1 MISTTCI
8 WEWNISIPFP
18 IVEATEIST
27 TCIWEWNI
35 STKWNRTCDEEIST
49 TCIWEWNISTSSL
62 PMSPRLISTTCI
74 WEWNIRNYLFQLPEP
89 LISITRNQEWNNTKT
104 KATIDKWRTRITR
117 QSLFGQKKRPE
128 GLINHHG
135 RMLKSKLRRWT
146 SRLRL
151 PVSTE
156 MQIWL
161 PYSHP
166 LSL

>member
-35 STKWNRTCDEEIST
+35 STKWNRTCDEE
-49 TCIWEWNISTSSL
+49 
-62 PMSPRLISTTCI
+62 ISTTCI